1 VLWFIKTY
9 LRYINIPV
17 YYCIYIYRINVSL
30 YVINKSV
37 FSENSAKKK
46 DYAIFMYILLIKSFL
61 NEKRQHLNI
70 S

>member
-17 YYCIYIYRINVSL
+17 YYCIYINVSL